1 MFESLKSITE
11 IPDLRKRILFTL
23 GMLAVYRLGA
33 FIPTPGINADVFEQM
48 FNQMGGSLFGLLAMF
63 SGGSLRRLT
72 VFALGIMPYITASI
86 ILQLLTVVSPTLEK
100 LSKEGD
106 LGRKKITEY
115 TRWMTVG
122 LSAFQAFGIAIAL
135 ERQTTLGVGLVD
147 HPGAAFVFTTV
158 LTLTTGA
165 IFIMWLGEQITARGI
180 GNGMSLLIFAGIV
193 VGLPRAAAD
202 LYEKVF
208 VNHTWNFLI
217 LFVLLAFMLVIVAFI
232 VFVERGERRIPIQY
246 AKRVV
251 GRRIMG
257 GVSTHLPLKVN
268 SGGVMPIIFAVSILT
283 FPQTLSLFHLDQ
295 SGIVLIR
302 YIGAGFNWFSKEFAY
317 GEPLYT
323 LTYVVMI
330 IFFAHFY
337 LSIIYNPDDV
347 ADNVK
352 KQGGF
357 MPGIRP
363 GKRTADY
370 LDDVLTKITWVGGFY
385 LALVALIPE
394 IMLAGLRLNHLP
406 GWMGAGWFDSHLPTW
421 ILHGLNVNFYFGGTS
436 LLIVVGVAMDTV
448 QQVEAQLIM
457 RHYEGF
463 LKKGRV
469 RGRRG
474 TSR

>member
-1 MFESLKSITE
+1 MMENLKSLTE

-23 GMLAVYRLGA
+23 LMLAVYRLGS
-33 FIPTPGINADVFEQM
+33 FVPTPGINPDVLAQALSSLG
-48 FNQMGGSLFGLLAMF
+48 NTLFGLLSMF
-63 SGGSLRRLT
+63 SGGSLGRLT

-86 ILQLLTVVSPTLEK
+86 ILQLLGVVSPTLEK
-100 LSKEGD
+100 LQKEGE

-122 LSAFQAFGIAIAL
+122 LSMFQAFGIAIAL
-135 ERQTTLGVGLVD
+135 QRETSANLPLVS
-147 HPGAAFVFTTV
+147 HPGLGFILSTV
-158 LTLTTGA
+158 LTLTTGSV
-165 IFIMWLGEQITARGI
+165 FVMWLGEQITARGI

-193 VGLPRAAAD
+193 VGLPTAIAN

-208 VNHTWNFLI
+208 VTRTWSFPI
-217 LFVLLAFMLVIVAFI
+217 VFVLLVFMLVVVAFI

-246 AKRVV
+246 AKRIV
-251 GRRIMG
+251 GRKVLG

-283 FPQTLSLFHLDQ
+283 FPQTIALFSGSQGAFGHVLD
-295 SGIVLIR
+295 
-302 YIGAGFNWFSKEFAY
+302 WFKTAFGW

-323 LTYVVMI
+323 LTYVILI

-337 LSIIYNPDDV
+337 LSIIYNPDEV
-347 ADNVK
+347 ADNVR

-357 MPGIRP
+357 IPGIRP
-363 GKRTADY
+363 GKRTADH
-370 LDDVLTKITWVGGFY
+370 LDDVLTKITWVGGLY
-385 LALVALIPE
+385 LALIALIPE
-394 IMLAGLRLNHLP
+394 IMLAGLRVNHLP
-406 GWMGAGWFDSHLPTW
+406 VWLGGQWFDSNLPGW
-421 ILHGLNVNFYFGGTS
+421 LLHGLNINFYFGGTS
-436 LLIVVGVAMDTV
+436 LLIVVGVAMDTI

-469 RGRRG
+469 RGRRAA
-474 TSR
+474 S

>member
-1 MFESLKSITE
+1 MMESLKSITE
-11 IPDLRKRILFTL
+11 IPDLRRRILFTAA
-23 GMLAVYRLGA
+23 MLAVYRLGA

-48 FNQMGGSLFGLLAMF
+48 FSSQFGGGIFGLLAMF

-86 ILQLLTVVSPTLEK
+86 ILQLLGVVWPTLEK
-100 LSKEGD
+100 LKKEGE
-106 LGRKKITEY
+106 LGRRKITEY
-115 TRWMTVG
+115 TRWLTVG
-122 LSAFQAFGIAIAL
+122 LSAFQGFGIAVAL
-135 ERQTTLGVGLVD
+135 QRQGAQLVTNPGLGFILS
-147 HPGAAFVFTTV
+147 TV

-165 IFIMWLGEQITARGI
+165 VFIMWLGEQITARGI
-180 GNGMSLLIFAGIV
+180 GNGMSLLIFTGIV
-193 VGLPRAAAD
+193 AGLPHGMAD

-208 VNHTWNFLI
+208 VTRIWSPLA
-217 LFVLLAFMLVIVAFI
+217 LLVLLVFMVVIVAFI
-232 VFVERGERRIPIQY
+232 VLVERGERRIPIQY
-246 AKRVV
+246 AKRIV
-251 GRRIMG
+251 GRKVMG

-283 FPQTLSLFHLDQ
+283 FPQTVGLFLSKTTFI
-295 SGIVLIR
+295 GNLIEKFR
-302 YIGAGFNWFSKEFAY
+302 IAFAW

-323 LTYVVMI
+323 VSYVVLI

-337 LSIIYNPDDV
+337 LSIVYNPDEV
-347 ADNVK
+347 ADNVR

-357 MPGIRP
+357 IPGIRP
-363 GKRTADY
+363 GKRTADH
-370 LDDVLTKITWVGGFY
+370 LDDVLTKITWVGGLY

-394 IMLAGLRLNHLP
+394 VMLAGVRLNHLP
-406 GWMGAGWFDSHLPTW
+406 VWMGANWFDANLPAW
-421 ILHGLNVNFYFGGTS
+421 VLHGLNVNFYFGGTS

-474 TSR
+474 

>member
-1 MFESLKSITE
+1 MMESLKSITE
-11 IPDLRKRILFTL
+11 IPDLRKRITFTL
-23 GMLAVYRLGA
+23 LMLAVYRLGA
-33 FIPTPGINADVFEQM
+33 FIPTPGINSKVFEQ
-48 FNQMGGSLFGLLAMF
+48 FFSSMGGSLFGLLSMF

-100 LSKEGD
+100 LQKEGD
-106 LGRKKITEY
+106 LGRRKITEY

-122 LSAFQAFGIAIAL
+122 LSAFQAFGIAVAL
-135 ERQTTLGVGLVD
+135 ERQTTSGIPLVSD
-147 HPGAAFVFTTV
+147 PGPLFIFTTV
-158 LTLTTGA
+158 LTLTSGA
-165 IFIMWLGEQITARGI
+165 VFIMWLGEQITARGI

-193 VGLPRAAAD
+193 VGLPHGIAD
-202 LYEKVF
+202 LYNKVF
-208 VNHTWNFLI
+208 VTHVWSPLA
-217 LFVLLAFMLVIVAFI
+217 LMVVLAFMIAIVAFI
-232 VFVERGERRIPIQY
+232 VLVERGERRVPIQY
-246 AKRVV
+246 AKRIV
-251 GRRIMG
+251 GRRVVG

-268 SGGVMPIIFAVSILT
+268 SGGVMPIIFAVSLLT
-283 FPQTLSLFHLDQ
+283 FPQTIGLFWKNGVIAHAVTAFLSL
-295 SGIVLIR
+295 
-302 YIGAGFNWFSKEFAY
+302 FAY

-323 LTYVVMI
+323 LSYVVLI

-347 ADNVK
+347 ADNVR

-357 MPGIRP
+357 IPGIRP

-370 LDDVLTKITWVGGFY
+370 LDDVLTKITWVGGIY
-385 LALVALIPE
+385 LAIVALIPE

-406 GWMGAGWFDSHLPTW
+406 VWLGGGWFDSHMPTW
-421 ILHGLNVNFYFGGTS
+421 LLHGLNVNFYFGGTS

-469 RGRRG
+469 RGRRA
-474 TSR
+474 S

>member
-1 MFESLKSITE
+1 MMESLKSITE
-11 IPDLRKRILFTL
+11 IPDLRKRITFTL
-23 GMLAVYRLGA
+23 LMLAVYRLGA
-33 FIPTPGINADVFEQM
+33 FIPTPGVNSHVFEQF
-48 FNQMGGSLFGLLAMF
+48 FNSMGGSLFGLLSMF
-63 SGGSLRRLT
+63 SGGSLRRFT

-106 LGRKKITEY
+106 LGRRKITEY

-122 LSAFQAFGIAIAL
+122 LSAFQAFGIAVAL
-135 ERQTTLGVGLVD
+135 ERQTSNGIALVSD
-147 HPGAAFVFTTV
+147 PGPLFILTTV
-158 LTLTTGA
+158 LTLTAGA

-193 VGLPRAAAD
+193 VGLPRGIAD
-202 LYEKVF
+202 LYTKVF
-208 VNHTWNFLI
+208 VTHVWSPLALI
-217 LFVLLAFMLVIVAFI
+217 VVLAFMIAIVAFI
-232 VFVERGERRIPIQY
+232 VLVERGERRVPIQY
-246 AKRVV
+246 AKRIV
-251 GRRIMG
+251 GRRVVG

-268 SGGVMPIIFAVSILT
+268 SGGVMPIIFAVSLLT
-283 FPQTLSLFHLDQ
+283 FPQTIGLFWKNGVIAHAVTAFLSL
-295 SGIVLIR
+295 
-302 YIGAGFNWFSKEFAY
+302 FAY

-323 LTYVVMI
+323 LSYVLLI

-347 ADNVK
+347 ADNVR

-357 MPGIRP
+357 IPGIRP

-370 LDDVLTKITWVGGFY
+370 LDDVLTKITWVGGVY
-385 LALVALIPE
+385 LAIVALIPE

-406 GWMGAGWFDSHLPTW
+406 VWLGGSWFDSHLPTW
-421 ILHGLNVNFYFGGTS
+421 LLHGLNVNFYFGGTS

-469 RGRRG
+469 RGRRA
-474 TSR
+474 S

>member
-1 MFESLKSITE
+1 
-11 IPDLRKRILFTL
+11 
-23 GMLAVYRLGA
+23 
-33 FIPTPGINADVFEQM
+33 
-48 FNQMGGSLFGLLAMF
+48 
-63 SGGSLRRLT
+63 
-72 VFALGIMPYITASI
+72 MPYITASI
-86 ILQLLTVVSPTLEK
+86 ILQLLTVVSPHLEK
-100 LSKEGD
+100 LKKEGD
-106 LGRKKITEY
+106 LGRKKITDY

-122 LSAFQAFGIAIAL
+122 LSAFQA
-135 ERQTTLGVGLVD
+135 LGVAIGLEKYTGQGLPLVN
-147 HPGAAFVFTTV
+147 HPGPAFVFTTV
-158 LTLTTGA
+158 LTLTTGS
-165 IFIMWLGEQITARGI
+165 IFIMWLGEQITSRGI
-180 GNGMSLLIFAGIV
+180 GNGMSLLIFTGIV

-202 LYEKVF
+202 LYERVF
-208 VNHTWNFLI
+208 VNHTWNFLV
-217 LFVLLAFMLVIVAFI
+217 LLLLLAFMLAIVGGI

-251 GRRIMG
+251 GRRVMG

-283 FPQTLSLFHLDQ
+283 FPQTLGLFRLDQ
-295 SGIVLIR
+295 SSIAVIR
-302 YIGAGFNWFSKEFAY
+302 YLGVGLSWFSRVFAY

-323 LTYVVMI
+323 LTYVIMI

-337 LSIIYNPDDV
+337 LSIVYNPDEV

-394 IMLAGLRLNHLP
+394 LMLAGLRLNHLP
-406 GWMGAGWFDSHLPTW
+406 GWMGAGWFDSHLPGW
-421 ILHGLNVNFYFGGTS
+421 ILHGLGVSFYFGGTS

-463 LKKGRV
+463 LKKGRI
-469 RGRRG
+469 RGRR
-474 TSR
+474 SA

>member
-1 MFESLKSITE
+1 
-11 IPDLRKRILFTL
+11 
-23 GMLAVYRLGA
+23 MLAIV
-33 FIPTPGINADVFEQM
+33 
-48 FNQMGGSLFGLLAMF
+48 GG
-63 SGGSLRRLT
+63 
-72 VFALGIMPYITASI
+72 
-86 ILQLLTVVSPTLEK
+86 
-100 LSKEGD
+100 
-106 LGRKKITEY
+106 
-115 TRWMTVG
+115 
-122 LSAFQAFGIAIAL
+122 
-135 ERQTTLGVGLVD
+135 
-147 HPGAAFVFTTV
+147 
-158 LTLTTGA
+158 
-165 IFIMWLGEQITARGI
+165 
-180 GNGMSLLIFAGIV
+180 
-193 VGLPRAAAD
+193 
-202 LYEKVF
+202 
-208 VNHTWNFLI
+208 
-217 LFVLLAFMLVIVAFI
+217 I

-295 SGIVLIR
+295 SGYAMIR
-302 YIGAGFNWFSKEFAY
+302 YVGAGLTWFSKVFAY

-323 LTYVVMI
+323 LTYILMI

-337 LSIIYNPDDV
+337 LSIVYNPDEV
-347 ADNVK
+347 ADNVR

-394 IMLAGLRLNHLP
+394 LMLAGLRLNHLP
-406 GWMGAGWFDSHLPTW
+406 VWMGGLWFDSHLPGW
-421 ILHGLNVNFYFGGTS
+421 VLHGLNVSFYFGGTS

-463 LKKGRV
+463 LKKGRI
-469 RGRRG
+469 RGRRS
-474 TSR
+474 T

>member
-1 MFESLKSITE
+1 MLESIKSMWE
-11 IPDLRKRILFTL
+11 IPDLRKRILFTM

-33 FIPTPGINADVFEQM
+33 FIPTPGINADVFERM

-86 ILQLLTVVSPTLEK
+86 ILQLLTVVSPHLEK
-100 LSKEGD
+100 LQKEGE
-106 LGRKKITEY
+106 LGRKKITDY

-122 LSAFQAFGIAIAL
+122 LSAFQAFGIAVAL
-135 ERQTTLGVGLVD
+135 EKQTAAGAAIVRS
-147 HPGAAFVFTTV
+147 PGPAFVFNTV
-158 LTLTTGA
+158 LTLTTGS

-193 VGLPRAAAD
+193 VGLPRAVAD
-202 LYEKVF
+202 IYQKVF
-208 VNHTWNFLI
+208 QQRTWNFLVLI
-217 LFVLLAFMLVIVAFI
+217 LLLAFMLAIVGAI

-283 FPQTLSLFHLDQ
+283 FPQTLNLFHLEQ
-295 SGIVLIR
+295 SGSALVR
-302 YIGAGFNWFSKEFAY
+302 YTGAGLEWFTKVFSY
-317 GEPLYT
+317 GEPLYA
-323 LTYVVMI
+323 LSYVILI

-337 LSIIYNPDDV
+337 LSIVYNPDEV
-347 ADNVK
+347 ADNVR

-385 LALVALIPE
+385 LAIVALIPD
-394 IMLAGLRLNHLP
+394 IMLAGIHLNHLP
-406 GWMGAGWFDSHLPTW
+406 TWMGAAWFDSHLPLW
-421 ILHGLNVNFYFGGTS
+421 ILHGMNVNFYFGGTS

-463 LKKGRV
+463 LKKGRT
-469 RGRRG
+469 RGRR
-474 TSR
+474 SQ

>member
-1 MFESLKSITE
+1 MFESLKSMVE
-11 IPDLRKRILFTL
+11 IPDLRKRILFTM

-33 FIPTPGINADVFEQM
+33 FIPTPGINAQVFEQM

-86 ILQLLTVVSPTLEK
+86 ILQLLTVVSPHLEK
-100 LSKEGD
+100 LQKEGD
-106 LGRKKITEY
+106 LGRKKITDY

-122 LSAFQAFGIAIAL
+122 LSAFQAFGIAVAL
-135 ERQTTLGVGLVD
+135 EKQTAAGAAIVMN
-147 HPGAAFVFTTV
+147 PGPAFVFNTV
-158 LTLTTGA
+158 LTLTTGS

-193 VGLPRAAAD
+193 VGLPRAVGD
-202 LYEKVF
+202 IYEKVF
-208 VNHTWNFLI
+208 QQHTWNFLI
-217 LFVLLAFMLVIVAFI
+217 LFLLLGFMLVIVGAI

-283 FPQTLSLFHLDQ
+283 FPQTLNLFHLEQ
-295 SGIVLIR
+295 SGRVLVR
-302 YIGAGFNWFSKEFAY
+302 YIGAGLTWFTKVFSY
-317 GEPLYT
+317 GEPLYA
-323 LTYVVMI
+323 LSYVILI

-337 LSIIYNPDDV
+337 LSIVYNPDEV
-347 ADNVK
+347 ADNVR

-385 LALVALIPE
+385 LAIVALIPD
-394 IMLAGLRLNHLP
+394 IMLAGIHLNHLP
-406 GWMGAGWFDSHLPTW
+406 TWMGAAWFDSHLPLW
-421 ILHGLNVNFYFGGTS
+421 ILHGMNVNFYFGGTS

-463 LKKGRV
+463 LKKGRA
-469 RGRRG
+469 RGRR
-474 TSR
+474 TT

>member
-23 GMLAVYRLGA
+23 LMLAVYRLGA
-33 FIPTPGINADVFEQM
+33 FIPTPGINTQVFEQA
-48 FNQMGGSLFGLLAMF
+48 FAQLAGSLFGLLAMF
-63 SGGSLRRLT
+63 SGGSLRRMS

-86 ILQLLTVVSPTLEK
+86 ILQLLTVVSPHLEK
-100 LSKEGD
+100 LKKEGE
-106 LGRKKITEY
+106 LGQRKITEY

-135 ERQTTLGVGLVD
+135 QKQPQVVT
-147 HPGAAFVFTTV
+147 HPGPGFVFSTV
-158 LTLTTGA
+158 LTLTCGS
-165 IFIMWLGEQITARGI
+165 IFIMWLGEQITSRGI

-193 VGLPRAAAD
+193 VGLPRAIAD

-208 VNHTWNFLI
+208 VTRVWSVPI
-217 LFVLLAFMLVIVAFI
+217 LLVLLAFMLAIVAFI
-232 VFVERGERRIPIQY
+232 VMVERGERRIPIQY

-283 FPQTLSLFHLDQ
+283 FPQTLSLFGLDH
-295 SGIVLIR
+295 SSFIIFR
-302 YIGAGFNWFSKEFAY
+302 YFGAGLKWFSQVFAY

-323 LTYVVMI
+323 LSYVLMI

-337 LSIIYNPDDV
+337 LSIVYNPDEV
-347 ADNVK
+347 ADNVR

-370 LDDVLTKITWVGGFY
+370 LDDVLTKITWVGGIY

-394 IMLAGLRLNHLP
+394 IMLAGLRVN
-406 GWMGAGWFDSHLPTW
+406 HLPTW
-421 ILHGLNVNFYFGGTS
+421 LGGAWFDANLPGWLLHGMNVNFYFGGTS

-469 RGRRG
+469 RGRRA
-474 TSR
+474 S

>member
-1 MFESLKSITE
+1 MMENLKSLTE

-23 GMLAVYRLGA
+23 LMLAVYRLGS
-33 FIPTPGINADVFEQM
+33 FVPTPGINADVFQQA
-48 FNQMGGSLFGLLAMF
+48 FSQLGGTLFGLLSMF
-63 SGGSLRRLT
+63 SGGSLNRLT

-86 ILQLLTVVSPTLEK
+86 ILQLLGVVSPTLEK
-100 LSKEGD
+100 LQKEGE

-122 LSAFQAFGIAIAL
+122 LSMFQAFGIAVAL
-135 ERQTTLGVGLVD
+135 ERETSANMPLVSN
-147 HPGAAFVFTTV
+147 PGIGFILSTV

-165 IFIMWLGEQITARGI
+165 VFVMWLGEQITARGI

-193 VGLPRAAAD
+193 VGLPRAIGN

-208 VNHTWNFLI
+208 VTRTWSFPIVL
-217 LFVLLAFMLVIVAFI
+217 VLLAFMLVVVAFI

-246 AKRVV
+246 AKRIV
-251 GRRIMG
+251 GRKVLG

-283 FPQTLSLFHLDQ
+283 FPQTIALFAGKQGSLGSMLSSFQ
-295 SGIVLIR
+295 RV
-302 YIGAGFNWFSKEFAY
+302 IGW
-317 GEPLYT
+317 GEPLYD
-323 LTYVVMI
+323 LVYVLLI

-337 LSIIYNPDDV
+337 LSIIYNPDEV
-347 ADNVK
+347 ADNVR

-357 MPGIRP
+357 IPGIRP
-363 GKRTADY
+363 GKRTADH
-370 LDDVLTKITWVGGFY
+370 LDDVLTKITWVGGLY
-385 LALVALIPE
+385 LALIALIPE
-394 IMLAGLRLNHLP
+394 VMLAGLRWNHLP
-406 GWMGAGWFDSHLPTW
+406 VWLGGAWFDANLPGW
-421 ILHGLNVNFYFGGTS
+421 ILHGLNINFYFGGTS
-436 LLIVVGVAMDTV
+436 LLIVVGVAMDTI

-469 RGRRG
+469 RGRRAA
-474 TSR
+474 S

>member
-1 MFESLKSITE
+1 MFDSLKSITE
-11 IPDLRKRILFTL
+11 IPDLRKRILFTM

-86 ILQLLTVVSPTLEK
+86 ILQLLTVVSPHLEK
-100 LSKEGD
+100 LQKEGE
-106 LGRKKITEY
+106 LGRKKITDY

-122 LSAFQAFGIAIAL
+122 LSAFQAFGIAVAL
-135 ERQTTLGVGLVD
+135 EKQTTM
-147 HPGAAFVFTTV
+147 GAAIVIQPGVPFVLKTV
-158 LTLTTGA
+158 LTLTTGS

-193 VGLPRAAAD
+193 VGLPRAVGD

-208 VNHTWNFLI
+208 VNHTWNL
-217 LFVLLAFMLVIVAFI
+217 LVLFMLLVFMAVIVGGI

-251 GRRIMG
+251 GRRVMG

-283 FPQTLSLFHLDQ
+283 FPQTLSLFHMDQ
-295 SGIVLIR
+295 SANVLVR
-302 YIGAGFNWFSKEFAY
+302 YVGLGFGWFTKEFAW

-323 LTYVVMI
+323 ITYVIMI

-337 LSIIYNPDDV
+337 LSIVYNPDDV
-347 ADNVK
+347 ADNVR

-385 LALVALIPE
+385 LAAVALIPE

-406 GWMGAGWFDSHLPTW
+406 GALGVFFDSHLPTW
-421 ILHGLNVNFYFGGTS
+421 VLHGLNVNFYFGGTS

-469 RGRRG
+469 RGRRS
-474 TSR
+474 T